1 MMRENIFLEDIEIP
15 EIVQEKADIAFSA
28 VKMEGMC
35 RENMK
40 KENQT
45 IKRKE
50 KRMGSVAA
58 AAACVAVVVTAGFL
72 QGQDVH
78 RMSMQTL
85 PETIMKR
92 MTKSLQ
98 PRRERNKATFLTC
111 LTRCSH

>member
-40 KENQT
+40 KENWI
-45 IKRKE
+45 IKRK
-50 KRMGSVAA
+50 RMGGVAA
-58 AAACVAVVVTAGFL
+58 VAACAAVVVTAGFFA
-72 QGQDVH
+72 GQDVH
-78 RMSMQTL
+78 RISMQIL

-98 PRRERNKATFLTC
+98 PHRERNKATFLTC
-111 LTRCSH
+111 LTKCLH